1 MQIILLEK
9 VKNLGGLGDTVDVKP
24 GFARNFLIPSG
35 KAVSANDANM
45 AEFESRRAELEQQQA
60 EVVNAA
66 KARAVKLEDL
76 TIVIAHR
83 AGEEGVP
90 HAGAIRPT
98 PGQQRTAG
106 RRARWR
112 DVVVFQPHGLLRQLV
127 DVRGLD
133 DGISGESDVAVTLII
148 GDDEDDVGL
157 VSGTCRKGQIEKQ
170 QPDDFP
176 SIDHIFLG

>member
-83 AGEEGVP
+83 AGEEGKLFGSV
-90 HAGAIRPT
+90 GA
-98 PGQQRTAG
+98 A
-106 RRARWR
+106 
-112 DVVVFQPHGLLRQLV
+112 
-127 DVRGLD
+127 
-133 DGISGESDVAVTLII
+133 DVAAAITAVATEVDRSEVRIPESIRQVGEYTVEVHLHAEVTASIKL
-148 GDDEDDVGL
+148 DVQAEEG
-157 VSGTCRKGQIEKQ
+157 
-170 QPDDFP
+170 
-176 SIDHIFLG
+176 